1 MPAQICPSRFSVMK
15 GKFKYFLLKFSQSCA
30 VPRKSKESRF
40 HVNLSNA
47 THKIR
52 DQVKME
58 TEVRTAGSTLL
69 FWCPRFLNP

>member
-1 MPAQICPSRFSVMK
+1 MSAQICPLRFSVMK

-30 VPRKSKESRF
+30 VPWKSKKSRF
-40 HVNLSNA
+40 HVNLSNS

-58 TEVRTAGSTLL
+58 TEGRTAGSTLL
-69 FWCPRFLNP
+69 FWYPLF